1 MNLLI
6 AAYTHIIIDNM
17 IITTKYMRI
26 NKIIV
31 NISIYS
37 MHVIKIIMRNIKN
50 KMQIILM
57 YVQCKISTVH
67 IIIEYMSII
76 DK

>member
-1 MNLLI
+1 
-6 AAYTHIIIDNM
+6 
-17 IITTKYMRI
+17 
-26 NKIIV
+26 
-31 NISIYS
+31 

-50 KMQIILM
+50 KMQIILWYM
-57 YVQCKISTVH
+57 QYKITTVH

>member
-1 MNLLI
+1 MKMTAI
-6 AAYTHIIIDNM
+6 
-17 IITTKYMRI
+17 YMRI

-50 KMQIILM
+50 KMQIILR

-67 IIIEYMSII
+67 IIIEYMSILN
-76 DK
+76 K

>member
-1 MNLLI
+1 MKMTAI
-6 AAYTHIIIDNM
+6 
-17 IITTKYMRI
+17 YMRI

-50 KMQIILM
+50 KMQIILR

>member
-1 MNLLI
+1 
-6 AAYTHIIIDNM
+6 
-17 IITTKYMRI
+17 
-26 NKIIV
+26 
-31 NISIYS
+31 
-37 MHVIKIIMRNIKN
+37 MRNIKN

>member
-1 MNLLI
+1 
-6 AAYTHIIIDNM
+6 M
-17 IITTKYMRI
+17 IMTTIYMRI

-31 NISIYS
+31 YISIYS

>member
-1 MNLLI
+1 MKMTAI
-6 AAYTHIIIDNM
+6 
-17 IITTKYMRI
+17 YMRI

>member
-1 MNLLI
+1 MKMTAI
-6 AAYTHIIIDNM
+6 
-17 IITTKYMRI
+17 YMRI

-50 KMQIILM
+50 KMQIILR
-57 YVQCKISTVH
+57 YLQCKITTVD
-67 IIIEYMSII
+67 IIIEYMNIL

>member
-1 MNLLI
+1 MKMTAI
-6 AAYTHIIIDNM
+6 
-17 IITTKYMRI
+17 YMRI

-37 MHVIKIIMRNIKN
+37 MHIIKIIMRNIKN
-50 KMQIILM
+50 QMQIILK

>member
-1 MNLLI
+1 
-6 AAYTHIIIDNM
+6 M
-17 IITTKYMRI
+17 IMTTIYMRI

-31 NISIYS
+31 HISIYS

-67 IIIEYMSII
+67 IIIEYMSILN
-76 DK
+76 K

>member
-1 MNLLI
+1 
-6 AAYTHIIIDNM
+6 M

>member
-1 MNLLI
+1 M
-6 AAYTHIIIDNM
+6 
-17 IITTKYMRI
+17 TTIYMRI

-31 NISIYS
+31 YISIYS

-67 IIIEYMSII
+67 IIIEYMNIL

>member
-1 MNLLI
+1 MKMTAI
-6 AAYTHIIIDNM
+6 
-17 IITTKYMRI
+17 YMRI

-67 IIIEYMSII
+67 IIIEYMSTI